1 MDYIAINAT
10 ALFKSRKTGVEW
22 YSFQLL
28 KYLSRVWQRGDPKV
42 VLFAPQNLIKRSNP
56 HNFMALKNPRWRLK
70 PLKGKY
76 FWTQRVLRNFLRRR
90 PPLLLLSPSY
100 VAPVFLKKSI
110 PTLTVVHGLEGEY
123 FPEVKSAQKTIS
135 EYVFY
140 LPALKKTTK
149 IIAVSKHTQE
159 DLVHFFGLPR
169 ERISVVLS
177 GPGTLDDAQV
187 KALES
192 QPPRKNKKVF
202 NFLFVGGG
210 EERKNLETG
219 LRIFN
224 AFQKQCRQQCRLF
237 VSGSLKR
244 KSKILERLLKEN
256 PQNIIKLG
264 YVSETA
270 KIKYLKKC
278 HFLLYPSFYEGFGFP
293 VLEAQMFNTVP
304 VIIKGSGV
312 AEIGGQGIIEVN
324 PASQEQELAVELLK
338 VTNSPAGYRR
348 LQELGRQNVQK
359 YSWRRC
365 AEEVRKILLNCSHK
379 DNQ

>member
-1 MDYIAINAT
+1 
-10 ALFKSRKTGVEW
+10 
-22 YSFQLL
+22 
-28 KYLSRVWQRGDPKV
+28 
-42 VLFAPQNLIKRSNP
+42 
-56 HNFMALKNPRWRLK
+56 
-70 PLKGKY
+70 
-76 FWTQRVLRNFLRRR
+76 
-90 PPLLLLSPSY
+90 
-100 VAPVFLKKSI
+100 
-110 PTLTVVHGLEGEY
+110 
-123 FPEVKSAQKTIS
+123 
-135 EYVFY
+135 
-140 LPALKKTTK
+140 
-149 IIAVSKHTQE
+149 
-159 DLVHFFGLPR
+159 LVHFFGLPR